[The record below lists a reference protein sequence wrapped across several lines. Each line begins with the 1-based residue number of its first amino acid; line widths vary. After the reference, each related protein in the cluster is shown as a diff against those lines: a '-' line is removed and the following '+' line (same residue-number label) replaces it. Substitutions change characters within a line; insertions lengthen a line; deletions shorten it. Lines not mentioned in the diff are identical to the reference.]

1 MWLLVEMWLQEQ
13 MWLLVETQ
21 SRLANSHPLAVPL
34 HGSVGGSYLVS
45 SSKQGTKA
53 LRGAALS

>member
-45 SSKQGTKA
+45 SS
-53 LRGAALS
+53 